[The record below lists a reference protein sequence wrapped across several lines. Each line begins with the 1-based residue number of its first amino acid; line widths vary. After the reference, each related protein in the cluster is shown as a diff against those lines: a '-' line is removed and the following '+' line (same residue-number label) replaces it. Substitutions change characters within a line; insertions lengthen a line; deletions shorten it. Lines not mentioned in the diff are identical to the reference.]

1 MQADWSKLEG
11 KKVIIFGCH
20 SNKSKVDI
28 GIIVGCDPDIG
39 ICIANIG
46 KVKPWFIVL
55 GPTAPTVVKQN
66 KDITW
71 KTNRKLELEAIYKM
85 LQSGYYS
92 RFEDYNNEERI
103 FGYRHSTSGHVP
115 ACPFSA

>member
-11 KKVIIFGCH
+11 KKVIMFGCK
-20 SNKSKVDI
+20 SNKSKVEI
-28 GIIVGCDPDIG
+28 GVIVGCDPDIG
-39 ICIANIG
+39 ICIADVG
-46 KVKPWFIVL
+46 KVKPWFVVL
-55 GPTAPTVVKQN
+55 GPSEPRVIN
-66 KDITW
+66 DKDSTW
-71 KTNRKLELEAIYKM
+71 KFQRKLELEAIYKM

-103 FGYRHSTSGHVP
+103 FGYRHPIYYGVGP